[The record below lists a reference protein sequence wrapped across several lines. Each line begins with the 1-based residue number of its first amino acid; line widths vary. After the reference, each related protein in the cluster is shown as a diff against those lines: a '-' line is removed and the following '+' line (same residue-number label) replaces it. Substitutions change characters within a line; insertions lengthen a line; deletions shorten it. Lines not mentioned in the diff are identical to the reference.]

1 VAPPPPALP
10 KSLPRVAVG
19 RVAGRRPVGWGCPR
33 PVLAPCAFFNHK
45 WLMIKADRIDLT
57 TPDMKAELLARLK
70 DVVPEIF
77 VDGELDL
84 QLFP

>member
-1 VAPPPPALP
+1 
-10 KSLPRVAVG
+10 
-19 RVAGRRPVGWGCPR
+19 
-33 PVLAPCAFFNHK
+33 
-45 WLMIKADRIDLT
+45 MIKADRTDLT